1 MHLGYRL
8 SVLTALFFVALP
20 GPLFADGFLMLSG
33 DPDDIQCCVQDPGA
47 NQFVTVYVVAKYAT
61 GVTGFR
67 FAAPVP
73 SASGLVYV
81 FDQSAFTLIGN
92 SQVDVSVG
100 LGGCQSGTFLAMQM
114 QFLRP
119 ATDGPRAFYSVAPG
133 EIYSDCGFAD
143 HPINTTGVMMNAN
156 GSCAVADKI
165 SPANGATDVPLTTSL
180 SWSAGYSCVLAD
192 GGSVLY
198 FGTTPDPPDV
208 AYDVGSP
215 YAVGPLKPGTTYY
228 WNVLDP
234 SSGPVWSFT
243 TTTLAAAKSSTWG
256 KVKAL
261 YR

>member
-8 SVLTALFFVALP
+8 SVLTALVFVVLP
-20 GPLFADGFLMLSG
+20 GPLFASGFLELSG
-33 DPDDIQCCVQDPGA
+33 DPNEIQCCVQDPGA
-47 NQFVTVYVVAKYAT
+47 NQLLTIYVLAKYAE
-61 GVTGFR
+61 GVTGYR

-73 SASGLVYV
+73 PTSGLLYLYDESTFQLV
-81 FDQSAFTLIGN
+81 GN
-92 SQVDVSVG
+92 SQLDVSVG
-100 LGGCQSGTFLAMQM
+100 LGGCQTGSFLAMQIH
-114 QFLRP
+114 FLRP
-119 ATDGPRAFYSVAPG
+119 ATIGPRVFYSVAPG
-133 EIYSDCGFAD
+133 AIYSDCGFAE
-143 HPINTTGVMMNAN
+143 HSLITTGAMINAN

-243 TTTLAAAKSSTWG
+243 TTIISATKSSTWG
-256 KVKAL
+256 AIKAL